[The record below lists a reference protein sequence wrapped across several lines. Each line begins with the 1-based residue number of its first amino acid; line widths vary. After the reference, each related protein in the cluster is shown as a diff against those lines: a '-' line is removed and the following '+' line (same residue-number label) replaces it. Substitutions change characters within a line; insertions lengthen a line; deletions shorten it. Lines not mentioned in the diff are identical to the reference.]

1 MESPNFPLEVLERF
15 EKQIQALVD
24 RKTLI
29 PLFCK
34 QIIPFLQTH
43 PSLENL
49 RIKWRKK
56 YEELVHCYISTQEEA
71 FAEVKE
77 VLFQIERSVKS
88 QDDDIKK
95 KILTIKKILSGDSA
109 EGFTFQPFYFRFY
122 CEVKGLLQI
131 LLEQGHLETCR
142 KYAVLRKTTKS
153 FLTENGS
160 LELKEEY
167 VIDRHTFAPAVEK
180 ANSARE
186 AMSWKRAQDP
196 IIAWHYF
203 ELAAGYWTTDDS
215 YFEKDSDLLRRK
227 DYNPLPV
234 LSEKTTWWEIVSVKK
249 QSNQDI
255 HPIIFTG
262 SFFKEGFCT
271 LFNEITMV
279 ASRGFDVNLESL
291 PVDQVTLELH
301 MQENLL
307 WIFVYNGLSSEPQQ
321 YYLKRFNDG
330 ASLKSGPYGFIKNL
344 LENHSNGNMVSV
356 DLIDKTESIPKH
368 IDRIGLKNP
377 LKDLFFGRS
386 RGNKVSFKG
395 CRVAIDRDEKCRN
408 VLSFLEETH
417 QNAGS
422 PKYM

>member
-15 EKQIQALVD
+15 EKQIQTHVD
-24 RKTLI
+24 CKTLI

-34 QIIPFLQTH
+34 KIIPFLQTH

-56 YEELVHCYISTQEEA
+56 YEELVHHYSAAEEEA
-71 FAEVKE
+71 FTEVKE
-77 VLFQIERSVKS
+77 VLFQIERSVKT

-95 KILTIKKILSGDSA
+95 KIITIKKILSGDPS
-109 EGFTFQPFYFRFY
+109 EGFTFQPFYFRFD
-122 CEVKGLLQI
+122 CEVKGLIQM
-131 LLEQGHLETCR
+131 LLDQGHLETCQ
-142 KYAVLRKTTKS
+142 KYAVLRKITKS
-153 FLTENGS
+153 FFIEHGS

-167 VIDRHTFAPAVEK
+167 VIDRHTFAPSVEK

-186 AMSWKRAQDP
+186 AMSWKQAQDP
-196 IIAWHYF
+196 TIAWHYF
-203 ELAAGYWTTDDS
+203 ELAAWYWTTDDS
-215 YFEKDSDLLRRK
+215 YFEKDNDLLRKK

-234 LSEKTTWWEIVSVKK
+234 LSEKMTWWEVAFVKK
-249 QSNQDI
+249 QSDQNI
-255 HPIIFTG
+255 HPIVFTG
-262 SFFKEGFCT
+262 PFFKEGFCT

-279 ASRGFDVNLESL
+279 ASRGFDVKLESL

-307 WIFVYNGLSSEPQQ
+307 WIFVYNGPSSEPKQ

-344 LENHSNGNMVSV
+344 LKNHRDGGMVSV
-356 DLIDKTESIPKH
+356 DLVDKTESIPKH

-377 LKDLFFGRS
+377 LKVLFFGKS
-386 RGNKVSFKG
+386 GGNKVPFKG
-395 CRVAIDRDEKCRN
+395 YRVAIDRDEKCRN
-408 VLSFLEETH
+408 VLSFLEKIH

-422 PKYM
+422 PKYT